1 VPFVKTRDKGI
12 PHQDIK
18 SILTLRKPPPP
29 NPSTTPPTEFRKAT
43 VSAALLTG
51 SLDISHAHVSQ
62 VHLEFAEKGLSE
74 WKVSGVGDTCGDIDM
89 VSLPLVEELVKQKLV
104 SPYQLRTPIALGSVS
119 TTHALTITHAVKLPV
134 RVHDVLYHHTFAV
147 ANMPSPPHL
156 IFGRPWL
163 KKYSPDALAIIDQL
177 GIQTIG
183 PEPSLTKH
191 GLPTPINSPP
201 LTPKTTA
208 HNQQSLPEPPPFA
221 LPPCSNPEIAFSGG
235 GDNPLLAAIESEE
248 HRRNHAFEQ
257 HTTCLRTYQN
267 VEHLLHSRH
276 LDARVL
282 ASAATGTTDPGIRGL
297 TGNKE
302 GWFETIPPEYQ
313 HFADTIFSD
322 AAANE
327 LPPFRPSDDC
337 VIKLREGAKLRSS
350 KLYDMSKEELEHLK
364 SLLDLE
370 LKRGFIRPSKSS
382 SSAPVFFVRD
392 PSSGTRS
399 GQLRLVVD
407 FRDLNANIEQD
418 EYPIPLTRTVM
429 NDLAGATWITSMDV
443 RSGFSNLRVAPGSEK
458 HTAFKTFY
466 GLYEYTVMPMGLS
479 TAPAI
484 FQRFIN
490 SVLNP
495 YLGIFCHAYLD
506 DVVIYTKGS
515 LEEHKAQVLQ
525 VLQALNENGLR
536 LKPQK
541 CKWFK
546 KECDFLG
553 FTVVCGKGIRMSD
566 DKIQGIRDMEKPR
579 HLSDLRSF
587 LGVVGFYDKFIPHY
601 SDTVTCLTNLTKKDV
616 PFDWTPQCQEAFL
629 KILSCIRNDIF
640 LRDFDHS
647 RETRLST
654 DSSDAAY
661 AGIIEQRY
669 PDGWFPCLL
678 FHHKFGG
685 HEKGWDIH
693 DKELYAIVHAF
704 DKYRHILA
712 QTGSPIK
719 VMTDHRNLAKFMFTT
734 NLLKSHDGRL
744 GRWWEILS
752 QSNFQIQYLP
762 GVENVFPD
770 FLSRYGFEASTDP
783 APKVLLPKSRFCAKA
798 LADIESWF
806 KKSSTSPNIRKLLEE
821 KFAKGQNQ
829 NSSPDPV
836 SDTLT
841 PASSKYTSSLPQS
854 RVIPGSLDA
863 RRAKLLSSLSRKNPY
878 TGTSLSL
885 IVHQGPNTRCGPDR
899 RGLGFTTPGI
909 VAEPAPLPSRRGSL

>member
-1 VPFVKTRDKGI
+1 MMNKQLADSLAYQNLIFPFLLEQPIRVGAV
-12 PHQDIK
+12 
-18 SILTLRKPPPP
+18 
-29 NPSTTPPTEFRKAT
+29 NTPDAF
-43 VSAALLTG
+43 L
-51 SLDISHAHVSQ
+51 
-62 VHLEFAEKGLSE
+62 
-74 WKVSGVGDTCGDIDM
+74 
-89 VSLPLVEELVKQKLV
+89 
-104 SPYQLRTPIALGSVS
+104 
-119 TTHALTITHAVKLPV
+119 ITHAVEV
-134 RVHDVLYHHTFAV
+134 TIREGDELYTHTFGIAPI
-147 ANMPSPPHL
+147 NSPPHFIMGL
-156 IFGRPWL
+156 PWL
-163 KKYSPDALAIIDQL
+163 KKYCPLALQIMEQF
-177 GIQTIG
+177 GKRTIG
-183 PEPSLTKH
+183 PEPRFADY
-191 GLPTPINSPP
+191 NF
-201 LTPKTTA
+201 
-208 HNQQSLPEPPPFA
+208 EPPIVTNTPSLHPA
-221 LPPCSNPEIAFSGG
+221 SSQKPIPCSPCLNPETAFSGG

-248 HRRNHAFEQ
+248 YRRSQAFEK
-257 HTTCLRTYQN
+257 HITCLRTYQH
-267 VEHLLHSRH
+267 VEHILHAQV
-276 LDARVL
+276 LNARVL
-282 ASAATGTTDPGIRGL
+282 ASAAQGTNDPGVRGL

-302 GWFETIPPEYQ
+302 GWLDTIPPEYR

-322 AAANE
+322 DAANE
-327 LPPFRPSDDC
+327 LPPFRPSSDC
-337 VIKLREGAKLRSS
+337 VIKLREGAKLKAS

-370 LKRGFIRPSKSS
+370 LKRGFIRESKSS
-382 SSAPVFFVRD
+382 SAAPVFFVRD

-443 RSGFSNLRVAPGSEK
+443 RSGFSNLRVAPGSEQ

-525 VLQALNENGLR
+525 VLRSLEENGLR

-541 CKWFK
+541 CKWFR

-566 DKIQGIRDMEKPR
+566 DKIQGIRDIKRPR

-601 SDTVTCLTNLTKKDV
+601 SDTVTCLTNLTKKDT
-616 PFDWTPQCQEAFL
+616 PFDFDDKCQASFD

-647 RETRLST
+647 RQTRLAT
-654 DSSDAAY
+654 DASDAAY
-661 AGIIEQRY
+661 AGIIEQLY
-669 PDGWFPCLL
+669 EDGWFPCLL
-678 FHHKFGG
+678 FHHKFSG

-704 DKYRHILA
+704 DKYRHILS
-712 QTGSPIK
+712 QTGSPVEVK
-719 VMTDHRNLAKFMFTT
+719 SDHRNLAKFMFTT

-752 QSNFQIQYLP
+752 QSNFQIQYVP
-762 GVENVFPD
+762 GEENAYPD
-770 FLSRYGFEASTDP
+770 FLSRYGYDASADP
-783 APKVLLPKSRFCAKA
+783 EPKILLPKERFSPKA

-806 KKSSTSPNIRKLLEE
+806 KNSAASPNIRKILEQ
-821 KFAKGQNQ
+821 KFATNENQ
-829 NSSPDPV
+829 NSSPVPV
-836 SDTLT
+836 PEPPPT
-841 PASSKYTSSLPQS
+841 ASVKYTPSLPQT
-854 RVIPGSLDA
+854 RIIPRTLDR
-863 RRAKLLSSLSRKNPY
+863 RRAKLLASLSRTNPY
-878 TGTSLSL
+878 TGTALDISTKISSN
-885 IVHQGPNTRCGPDR
+885 HRQGPDR
-899 RGLGFTTPGI
+899 RGIG
-909 VAEPAPLPSRRGSL
+909 APLKSQLPPTSVAAEQAKPLTNISAPQPRSQQFQLWNPRTWPVPPLLD